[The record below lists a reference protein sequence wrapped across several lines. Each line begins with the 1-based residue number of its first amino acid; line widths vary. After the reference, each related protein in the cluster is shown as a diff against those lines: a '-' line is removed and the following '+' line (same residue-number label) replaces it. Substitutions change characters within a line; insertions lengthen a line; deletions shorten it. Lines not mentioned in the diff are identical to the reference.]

1 MELDKRIK
9 SLKSIRSFNTDNSDC
24 SGKFGYFTNFIDNFD
39 NLDDICKGTCVFEE
53 GGSFP
58 FYAIKTDSLENR
70 KFQFFIPEEDL
81 LPKPKEKKYR
91 PYTFKEFK
99 GLFSIGQPIKY
110 RRKGNAGLENEIVLD
125 GYSHEQRGD
134 QIFTYI
140 YIGVEEYTL
149 QELFEDYEW
158 QDPDTGE
165 WDIFGV
171 KE

>member
-24 SGKFGYFTNFIDNFD
+24 SGKFGYFTNYIDNFD
-39 NLDDICKGTCVFEE
+39 NLDDVCKGTCVFEE

-91 PYTFKEFK
+91 PCTLDDF
-99 GLFSIGQPIKY
+99 GLHIGDLIKF
-110 RRKGNAGLENEIVLD
+110 RRKGDNDFEICTMYLGYRKNGDVKVLL
-125 GYSHEQRGD
+125 GEWYYSFE
-134 QIFTYI
+134 
-140 YIGVEEYTL
+140 
-149 QELFEDYEW
+149 ELFEDYEW
-158 QDPDTGE
+158 FDKDSNTWEP
-165 WDIFGV
+165 FGV
-171 KE
+171 EVEE